1 MNHLP
6 VLPIVLPLLAGA
18 LLLLTER
25 AGLTAQ
31 RALAAVAMLLQLG
44 VAWLLVQSAATGEVS
59 IYLLGDWPAQ
69 IGISLALDRLSALM
83 VATTAVLCSAALLYA
98 GSGWDSRALHFHA
111 LFQFQLAGLNGAFL
125 TSDLFNLFVFFEV
138 LLIASYG
145 LLVHGLG
152 KARLR
157 ASIHYVV
164 FNLAGSSLFLVAVA
178 LLYALTGT
186 LNMADLAVRV
196 PLLPASDAL
205 LIRTAALLLLVVFC
219 VKAALLPLYF
229 WLPETY
235 GSATAPVAA
244 LFAIMTKVG
253 VYTIARVYTLVF
265 GDGGG
270 AAANVAWP
278 WLPWLALGT
287 LALGAIGAL
296 ASTRLRGLVAY
307 LVVASAGTLLLA
319 LGLGRAETV
328 SAGLF
333 YLVHSTLMA
342 AALFLIVD
350 RVAGLRGDTGD
361 RLLPAPMT
369 TSPALLGAAFFFC
382 AAAAG
387 GLPPLAGFLGKA
399 LLLDATIGSALAV
412 PTWVVVLLA
421 GLGTIVALS
430 RAGSVLFWG
439 SPAAAAEMAA
449 EMGAGMAAG
458 MAAGLADPATAAPT
472 AARAA
477 AHVPDAAR
485 STPGQFAAIGLLV
498 AAMAATA
505 AWAGP
510 LHAYTTAASR
520 QLFEPAAYVEA
531 VLGAR
536 PVPAAIDIRREMR
549 ERGGA
554 KGDKR

>member
-1 MNHLP
+1 MNWPHAIILP
-6 VLPIVLPLLAGA
+6 VVLPLMTGA
-18 LLLLTER
+18 LLLLAER
-25 AGLTAQ
+25 RAERLVPAITMLSVLAQ
-31 RALAAVAMLLQLG
+31 LAI
-44 VAWLLVQSAATGEVS
+44 AATLAVQAAQGQVQA
-59 IYLLGDWPAQ
+59 YLLGNWQAPY
-69 IGISLALDRLSALM
+69 GIALALDRLAALM
-83 VATTAVLCSAALLYA
+83 LVLTALVALASLLYA
-98 GSGWDSRALHFHA
+98 RNRDANRGAHFHA
-111 LFQFQLAGLNGAFL
+111 LFQFQLMGLNGAFL
-125 TSDLFNLFVFFEV
+125 TADLFNLFVFFEV

-145 LLVHGLG
+145 LLLHGLG
-152 KARLR
+152 RARLR

-186 LNMADLAVRV
+186 LNMADLATRV
-196 PLLPASDAL
+196 PLLPAGDAL

-270 AAANVAWP
+270 LAANVAWP
-278 WLPWLALGT
+278 WLAWLALGT

-350 RVAGLRGDTGD
+350 RVTSLRGEAGD
-361 RLLPAPMT
+361 RLQPAPVT

-399 LLLDATIGSALAV
+399 LLLDAAIGSALAV
-412 PTWVVVLLA
+412 PTWAVVLLA

-430 RAGSVLFWG
+430 RAGSVLFWR
-439 SPAAAAEMAA
+439 SPAT
-449 EMGAGMAAG
+449 
-458 MAAGLADPATAAPT
+458 PAS
-472 AARAA
+472 
-477 AHVPDAAR
+477 VPDAAR

-498 AAMAATA
+498 AAMAAAA

-510 LHAYTTAASR
+510 LHAYTSAASR
-520 QLFEPAAYVEA
+520 QLFDPAAYVGA

>member
-1 MNHLP
+1 MNWPHAIILP
-6 VLPIVLPLLAGA
+6 VVLPLMTAA
-18 LLLLTER
+18 LLLLAER
-25 AGLTAQ
+25 RAEKLVPAITMLSVLAQ
-31 RALAAVAMLLQLG
+31 LAVAATLAV
-44 VAWLLVQSAATGEVS
+44 VAAQGPVQA
-59 IYLLGDWPAQ
+59 YLLGNWQAPY
-69 IGISLALDRLSALM
+69 GIALALDRLAALM
-83 VATTAVLCSAALLYA
+83 LVLTALVALASLLYA
-98 GSGWDSRALHFHA
+98 LNRDAKRGAHFHA
-111 LFQFQLAGLNGAFL
+111 LFQFQLMGLNGAFL
-125 TSDLFNLFVFFEV
+125 TADLFNLFVFFEV

-145 LLVHGLG
+145 LLLHGHG
-152 KARLR
+152 KERLR

-164 FNLAGSSLFLVAVA
+164 FNLAGSSLFLIAVA

-196 PLLPASDAL
+196 PLLPAGDAL

-265 GDGGG
+265 GEGGG

-278 WLPWLALGT
+278 WLAWLALGT
-287 LALGAIGAL
+287 LALGAVGAL

-350 RVAGLRGDTGD
+350 RVAGLRGDAGD
-361 RLLPAPMT
+361 RLQPAPMRASRAT
-369 TSPALLGAAFFFC
+369 LGAAFFFC

-399 LLLDATIGSALAV
+399 LLLDATIGSPLAV

-430 RAGSVLFWG
+430 RAGSVLFWRTPTARAG
-439 SPAAAAEMAA
+439 VAAVPARPPAATT
-449 EMGAGMAAG
+449 GGSS
-458 MAAGLADPATAAPT
+458 
-472 AARAA
+472 
-477 AHVPDAAR
+477 VPDAAG
-485 STPGQFAAIGLLV
+485 STPWQFAAIGLLV
-498 AAMAATA
+498 AAMAASA

-520 QLFEPAAYVEA
+520 QLFEPAAYVAA

-536 PVPAAIDIRREMR
+536 PVPAMIDIRRELR
-549 ERGGA
+549 ERGGP
-554 KGDKR
+554 KGDQR

>member
-1 MNHLP
+1 
-6 VLPIVLPLLAGA
+6 
-18 LLLLTER
+18 
-25 AGLTAQ
+25 
-31 RALAAVAMLLQLG
+31 
-44 VAWLLVQSAATGEVS
+44 
-59 IYLLGDWPAQ
+59 
-69 IGISLALDRLSALM
+69 
-83 VATTAVLCSAALLYA
+83 
-98 GSGWDSRALHFHA
+98 
-111 LFQFQLAGLNGAFL
+111 
-125 TSDLFNLFVFFEV
+125 
-138 LLIASYG
+138 
-145 LLVHGLG
+145 
-152 KARLR
+152 
-157 ASIHYVV
+157 
-164 FNLAGSSLFLVAVA
+164 
-178 LLYALTGT
+178 
-186 LNMADLAVRV
+186 
-196 PLLPASDAL
+196 
-205 LIRTAALLLLVVFC
+205 
-219 VKAALLPLYF
+219 
-229 WLPETY
+229 
-235 GSATAPVAA
+235 
-244 LFAIMTKVG
+244 FAIMTKVG

-350 RVAGLRGDTGD
+350 RVAGLRGDSGD
-361 RLLPAPMT
+361 RLQPAPMT

-399 LLLDATIGSALAV
+399 LLLDATIGSPLAV

-421 GLGTIVALS
+421 RLGTIVALS
-430 RAGSVLFWG
+430 PAGSGLVWR
-439 SPAAAAEMAA
+439 SPAAP
-449 EMGAGMAAG
+449 AGMAA
-458 MAAGLADPATAAPT
+458 AHARPAAPT

-477 AHVPDAAR
+477 AASAPDAAR

-498 AAMAATA
+498 AAMAAAA

-520 QLFEPAAYVEA
+520 QLFAPAAYVEA